1 MSRKWAEELA
11 TRQGLRRPGRK
22 AKKLERGRAAKKLP
36 CRKARY
42 TGMAV
47 VELGARNP
55 ERLSWS
61 TNRPVA

>member
-1 MSRKWAEELA
+1 MGRL
-11 TRQGLRRPGRK
+11 GRK
-22 AKKLERGRAAKKLP
+22 AKRLERGRAAKKFP
-36 CRKARY
+36 CRKALY

-47 VELGARNP
+47 VELGTRNP